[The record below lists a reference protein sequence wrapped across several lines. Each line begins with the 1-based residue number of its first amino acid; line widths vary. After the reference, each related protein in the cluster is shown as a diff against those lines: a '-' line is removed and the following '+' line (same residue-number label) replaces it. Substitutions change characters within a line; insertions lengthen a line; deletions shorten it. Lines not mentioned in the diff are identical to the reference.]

1 MRGVAENEKRG
12 NLIVGYV
19 KEENNAKKRTNW
31 GKNKKL
37 TG

>member
-19 KEENNAKKRTNW
+19 KEENNAKKEQIGENI
-31 GKNKKL
+31 NL
-37 TG
+37 SE